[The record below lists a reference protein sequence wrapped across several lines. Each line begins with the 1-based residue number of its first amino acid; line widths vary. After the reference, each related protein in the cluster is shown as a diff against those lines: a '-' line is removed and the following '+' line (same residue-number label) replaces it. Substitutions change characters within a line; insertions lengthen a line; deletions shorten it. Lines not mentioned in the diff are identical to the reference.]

1 MGKRWDVLGM
11 GIVTVDDLIYL
22 DHYPAPDSKEP
33 VRASQ
38 RQGGGLTGTAVVAS
52 ARLGARTAYYGIL
65 GEDELSAFSLQEF
78 ASEGVDCSSV
88 VRRKGA
94 KPRHSIIMIDQ
105 SNGQR
110 TILYSTEISSIPQ
123 PEEIPLSLIAECKVL
138 VTDYVA
144 GVSGVYAARQARSLG
159 IPVVV
164 DIENIVSPEV
174 KELMA
179 LTNHL
184 IVGFELAK
192 QLTGEEQ
199 PAKMVHAMARKDRDV
214 TVVTAGAQGCWY
226 CLQGDAV
233 YHVPALK
240 VKVVDTTGCGDVFHG
255 AYAASIASGEDI
267 HRAIRVATITAG
279 IKASCPGGRSGI
291 PSRAKVEE
299 VFINNLG

>member
-1 MGKRWDVLGM
+1 MMKKWDVLGM

-38 RQGGGLTGTAVVAS
+38 RQGGGLTGTAVVAA

-65 GEDELSAFSLQEF
+65 GEDELSSFSLREF
-78 ASEGVDCSSV
+78 ASEGVDCSTV
-88 VRRKGA
+88 VRRKDA
-94 KPRHSIIMIDQ
+94 NPRHSIIMIDQ

-123 PEEIPLSLIAECKVL
+123 PEEIPLSLISDCKVL

-144 GVSGVYAARQARSLG
+144 GVSGVFAARQARSLG
-159 IPVVV
+159 IPVVA
-164 DIENIVSPEV
+164 DIENISSPDV
-174 KELMA
+174 KELMV

-184 IVGFELAK
+184 IMGFDLAHE
-192 QLTGEEQ
+192 LTGEEQ
-199 PAKMVHAMARKDRDV
+199 PANMVHAMARKNRDV

-226 CLQGDAV
+226 CLQMDTV

-255 AYAASIASGEDI
+255 AYAASIARGEDI
-267 HRAIRVATITAG
+267 HRAIRVATVTAG

-291 PSRAKVEE
+291 PDRTKVEGVLKE
-299 VFINNLG
+299 MLI